1 MTLVL
6 ARGGALLALCALGC
20 AAGPAPSPPAASAP
34 AAPSPTTSA
43 SVAPLASATPPASAA
58 PAAAAAPEEAAPV
71 GPPNYATMS
80 NTFAQRL
87 YGVLATESGNIF
99 FSPSSISTALAMT
112 YAGANGKTAQE
123 METALSFTLSGAPLH
138 AALRDTISN
147 VIRSAPGGPALR
159 VANRLWPRRGLA
171 LEPAFVDIAKKFYAA
186 PVEQLDFRG
195 AAEASRGRIN
205 SWVSQQTQQKI
216 PELLKPGMVDA
227 STAMVLTNAV
237 YFKGV
242 WAEQFKKEVTKP
254 EPFTL
259 APGNIIQ
266 SPLMHGL
273 VRARYGE
280 TTEAQVLELAY
291 KAAAQGPQLAM
302 AVLLPKEPTGLAALE
317 QQVATAGFAPFVRVL
332 SSREIKI
339 DVTLPRFKTS
349 WNRSLN
355 QALQALGMQQA
366 FSPDEADFSALTST
380 ERLFISLVQH
390 EAFVNVNEEG
400 TEAAAAT
407 GVMMTRAAVIDYHV
421 FRADRPFLYLLRDT
435 KSGLVLFMG
444 RLSDPR

>member
-1 MTLVL
+1 
-6 ARGGALLALCALGC
+6 
-20 AAGPAPSPPAASAP
+20 
-34 AAPSPTTSA
+34 
-43 SVAPLASATPPASAA
+43 
-58 PAAAAAPEEAAPV
+58 
-71 GPPNYATMS
+71 MS

-87 YGVLATESGNIF
+87 YGAFATESGNIF

-123 METALSFTLSGAPLH
+123 MEQALSFTISGAPLH
-138 AALRDTISN
+138 AALRETMSS

-205 SWVSQQTQQKI
+205 SWIAQQTQQKI

-242 WAEQFKKEVTKP
+242 WAEQFEKQATKP

-259 APGNIIQ
+259 ATGNVIQ
-266 SPLMHGL
+266 APLMHGL
-273 VRARYGE
+273 VPAGYGE
-280 TTEAQVLELAY
+280 TAEAKVLELSY
-291 KAAAQGPQLAM
+291 KAGAQGPQLAM
-302 AVLLPKEPTGLAALE
+302 LVLLPKEPTGLAALE

-332 SSREIKI
+332 PSRAIKV

-355 QALQALGMQQA
+355 KELQALGMQQA

-407 GVMMTRAAVIDYHV
+407 GVMMTRAAVIEYHV